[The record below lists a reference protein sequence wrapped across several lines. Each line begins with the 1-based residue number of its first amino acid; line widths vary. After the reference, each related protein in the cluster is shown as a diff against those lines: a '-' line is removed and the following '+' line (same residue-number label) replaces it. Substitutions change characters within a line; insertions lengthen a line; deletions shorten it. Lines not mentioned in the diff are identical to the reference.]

1 MTPMQLA
8 AKVLLRAGVA
18 MMILSLLCRVLV
30 PAGGS
35 GVPADLA
42 LAASAALVLTGVIG
56 SRMVG
61 RREARRTDGGD

>member
-1 MTPMQLA
+1 
-8 AKVLLRAGVA
+8 

-56 SRMVG
+56 SRLVG
-61 RREARRTDGGD
+61 RREARRADSSD